1 MEGTRYRAVLL
12 DVLGTLVEL
21 QTPWPLL
28 RAILK
33 RRHGIDVSDDEAREA
48 LLAEMAYYRA
58 HHHEGRDMATLAEL
72 RHRCAQVVREHLP
85 ATVHLSLEEL
95 TEVLLD
101 SIRFSPFPD
110 AAPTLAELR
119 EAGFRL
125 AAVSNWDCSLRSVL
139 AEMGLAAAL
148 DAVVVS
154 AEAGARK
161 PDPAIY
167 RAALSKI
174 RCRSEEALFVGDSLE
189 TDVAGAEAAG
199 VRALLLDRAAAE
211 GVPGAA
217 GLGRGP
223 GHGAD
228 AGVDVERIFSLS
240 DLLELVGRR
249 PGRLGLAG

>member
-1 MEGTRYRAVLL
+1 
-12 DVLGTLVEL
+12 
-21 QTPWPLL
+21 
-28 RAILK
+28 
-33 RRHGIDVSDDEAREA
+33 
-48 LLAEMAYYRA
+48 
-58 HHHEGRDMATLAEL
+58 
-72 RHRCAQVVREHLP
+72 VREHLP
-85 ATVHLSLEEL
+85 ATAQLSLDEL
-95 TEVLLD
+95 TDVLLD
-101 SIRFSPFPD
+101 SIRFAPFPD

-139 AEMGLAAAL
+139 AEVGLAAAL

-154 AEAGARK
+154 AEAGAAK

-167 RAALSKI
+167 RAALGKI

-211 GVPGAA
+211 GADGGVGS
-217 GLGRGP
+217 GLGSGL
-223 GHGAD
+223 GS
-228 AGVDVERIFSLS
+228 GVDVERIFSLS

-249 PGRLGLAG
+249 PGRV